1 VSQTDPAPA
10 DPHQEISLAA
20 PQEQFKQNMKAFG
33 KFVERITPWLFEVG
47 SWIFGGLIAF
57 TLLVIAALFTVGP
70 VDPAITVSTAAF
82 ALALPLDLAG
92 LFLLRLVQDLKRVG
106 FEEEF
111 AQAFQEVGFTVGEQ
125 IPSPKALESLR
136 KRRTGIAL
144 GSSLGILALSALLTL
159 TGMTA
164 VLWHMAWW
172 IGVVFL
178 AMVMISLAIVI
189 VALVTI
195 QPPGSEEE
203 KEQKRRYREEITRQ
217 AKEQYKKNKDQLQ
230 K

>member
-1 VSQTDPAPA
+1 MSQTDPAPA
-10 DPHQEISLAA
+10 DPHQELSLAA
-20 PQEQFKQNMKAFG
+20 LQEQDKQSMKAFG
-33 KFVERITPWLFEVG
+33 KFVERISPWLFEVG

-57 TLLVIAALFTVGP
+57 TLLVMAALFTVGP

-106 FEEEF
+106 FEEEM
-111 AQAFQEVGFTVGEQ
+111 AQAFQDVGVTVGAQ
-125 IPSPKALESLR
+125 IASPTALESLR
-136 KRRTGIAL
+136 KRRTGIVL

-189 VALVTI
+189 VAIVTI
-195 QPPGSEEE
+195 QPPDSQEE

-217 AKEQYKKNKDQLQ
+217 AKEQFKKNEERA
-230 K
+230 